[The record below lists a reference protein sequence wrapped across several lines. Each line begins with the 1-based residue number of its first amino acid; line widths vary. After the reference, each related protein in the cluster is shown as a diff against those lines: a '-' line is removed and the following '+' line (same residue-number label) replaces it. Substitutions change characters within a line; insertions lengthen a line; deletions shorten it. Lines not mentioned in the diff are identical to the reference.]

1 MKLIL
6 ITLVALI
13 IGGMVACGEK
23 AEQPLKQRQQQPPTL
38 RPGANP
44 TKGPYLTEKLV
55 LGLMNQYAAERK
67 PGSQCIR
74 QHPLEAD
81 DTKEFRYEAG
91 YWEVLVSGPQC
102 DGVEEYRV
110 KDSANGVITR
120 IRPAWVPPTSLPP
133 TKTPPP
139 SNPSSN
145 WLLEVERLR
154 QEEKRKNQNSQGIPP
169 CSDVGTP
176 VYPCSRNIT
185 PGQIPVCSDVGTP
198 VYPCSRN
205 ITPR

>member
-1 MKLIL
+1 
-6 ITLVALI
+6 
-13 IGGMVACGEK
+13 MVACGGK
-23 AEQPLKQRQQQPPTL
+23 AEQPLKQQQQQSPNSQQ
-38 RPGANP
+38 GASSTNN
-44 TKGPYLTEKLV
+44 PYLTEKLV
-55 LGLMNQYAAERK
+55 LGLMNQYAAEGK

-102 DGVEEYRV
+102 DGVEAYRV
-110 KDSANGVITR
+110 KDSANAVITR
-120 IRPAWVPPTSLPP
+120 IRPAWVAPTAIPPTQ
-133 TKTPPP
+133 TPYP

-145 WLLEVERLR
+145 WSDTLRREGERQN
-154 QEEKRKNQNSQGIPP
+154 QESQGIPP

>member
-38 RPGANP
+38 RPGAKP

-55 LGLMNQYAAERK
+55 LGLMNQYAAEGN
-67 PGSQCIR
+67 PGFQCIR

-102 DGVEEYRV
+102 DGVEAYRV

-120 IRPAWVPPTSLPP
+120 IRPAWVAPTATAIPP
-133 TKTPPP
+133 TKTPPS

-176 VYPCSRNIT
+176 VH
-185 PGQIPVCSDVGTP
+185 
-198 VYPCSRN
+198 PCSRN